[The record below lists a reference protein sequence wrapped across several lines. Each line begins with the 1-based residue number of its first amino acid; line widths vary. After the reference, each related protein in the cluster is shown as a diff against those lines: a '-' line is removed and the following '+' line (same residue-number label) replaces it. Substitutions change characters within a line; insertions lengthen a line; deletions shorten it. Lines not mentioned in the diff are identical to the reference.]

1 MQGCVILV
9 ARMSRFALLSKLDFA
24 TRANPLRNAP
34 RHAHIV
40 LAILMVMGGMIQ
52 PSRSQPFQLMDATID
67 DVKAALASKRISC
80 VALIEQYVARIEA
93 YDKRGPALNAVQT
106 INRRA
111 VDEAKRLDQALAT
124 SGPVGPLH
132 CVPILMKDQVETS
145 DMPTTYGSAVFKDFV
160 PQRDATIVTKLKTA
174 GAVIVAK
181 TTMGEYAAG
190 YVGTAFGVVRN
201 AYDPTRIAS
210 GSSGGTGAGIAA
222 NYATVGIG
230 EDTGGSIR
238 GPAAVNNLVGLRPTM
253 PLVSRFGMLPARPS
267 TDTLGPIGRSVKDVA
282 LVLDVIAGYDPND
295 PVTAASV
302 GKQPLTYTQV
312 LSADGLKGAR
322 IGIIREPLDPKADTA
337 TAEFK
342 AARAVIDRAIE
353 DLRRLGA
360 VVVDAPTIP
369 DLASRSARVYDDNL
383 FETEAALNDYFAQHK
398 NTPAK
403 TLSEILLSGKVTP
416 SRARAMMN
424 LLGRSTSDAG
434 YLQLLLARDKLRQT
448 VLTAMADQRLD
459 ALAYATF
466 DYPPPKIPSDATT
479 AGVVDYTGPGNNRR
493 LSPALG
499 FPAITVPAG
508 FTADG
513 LPIGLELMGR
523 EFDEGLLLKLA
534 YAYEQG
540 THHRRPPATTPAL
553 ATAR

>member
-1 MQGCVILV
+1 MRQL
-9 ARMSRFALLSKLDFA
+9 
-24 TRANPLRNAP
+24 
-34 RHAHIV
+34 
-40 LAILMVMGGMIQ
+40 LAILMVVGGTIG
-52 PSRSQPFQLMDATID
+52 SAHSQPFQLMDATID
-67 DVKAALASKRISC
+67 DVKAALAAKRITC
-80 VALIEQYVARIEA
+80 RALVEQYIGRIEA

-111 VDEAKRLDQALAT
+111 VEEAARLDAAP
-124 SGPVGPLH
+124 GPVGPLH

-160 PQRDATIVTKLKTA
+160 PLRDATIVAKLKKA

-181 TTMGEYAAG
+181 TTMGEYAQG
-190 YVGTAFGVVRN
+190 YLGSAFGAVRN
-201 AYDPTRIAS
+201 AYDPTRSAS

-238 GPAAVNNLVGLRPTM
+238 GPAAVNNLVGLRPTV
-253 PLVSRFGMLPARPS
+253 PLVSRFGMLPARPT

-295 PVTAASV
+295 PVTAESV
-302 GKQPLTYTQV
+302 GRQPATYTQS
-312 LSADGLKGAR
+312 LTAEGLKGAR
-322 IGIIREPLDPKADTA
+322 IGIIREPLDPRADTA
-337 TAEFK
+337 SPEYK
-342 AARAVIDRAIE
+342 AVRAVIDRAIE
-353 DLRRLGA
+353 DMRRLGA
-360 VVVDAPTIP
+360 VVIDAPKIP
-369 DLASRSARVYDDNL
+369 DFGARSAKIYDDNV
-383 FETEAALNDYFAQHK
+383 FETEAAMNKYLAQHP
-398 NTPAK
+398 NAPVK
-403 TLSEILLSGKVTP
+403 TLKDILLSGKVVP
-416 SRARAMMN
+416 SRARTLMN
-424 LLGRSTSDAG
+424 AVGHSTEEPG
-434 YLQLLLARDKLRQT
+434 YLRHLLAREELRQQ
-448 VLTAMADQRLD
+448 VLAIMADPHLD

-466 DYPPPKIPSDATT
+466 DYPPPKIPADALTSST
-479 AGVVDYTGPGNNRR
+479 LDSAGPGNNRR

-523 EFDEGLLLKLA
+523 EFDEALLLKLA

-540 THHRRPPATTPAL
+540 THHRRPPNTTPAF
-553 ATAR
+553 TAAAQ

>member
-1 MQGCVILV
+1 
-9 ARMSRFALLSKLDFA
+9 MSRFALLSKPDFVSQSD
-24 TRANPLRNAP
+24 PLRNA
-34 RHAHIV
+34 RRRAHLF
-40 LAILMVMGGMIQ
+40 LAILMVMGGTMQ

-67 DVKAALASKRISC
+67 DVKAALASKQTTCR
-80 VALIEQYVARIEA
+80 ALVELYIGRIEA

-111 VDEAKRLDQALAT
+111 VEEAARLDAAP
-124 SGPVGPLH
+124 SPVGPLH

-160 PQRDATIVTKLKTA
+160 PQRDATIVTKLKNA

-181 TTMGEYAAG
+181 TTMGEYAQG
-190 YVGTAFGVVRN
+190 YLGSAFGAVRN
-201 AYDPTRIAS
+201 AYDPTRSAS
-210 GSSGGTGAGIAA
+210 GSSGGTGSGIAA
-222 NYATVGIG
+222 NFATVGIG

-238 GPAAVNNLVGLRPTM
+238 GPAAVNNLVGLRPTV

-282 LVLDVIAGYDPND
+282 IVLDVIAGYDWND

-302 GKQPLTYTQV
+302 GRQPATYTQFLV
-312 LSADGLKGAR
+312 ADGLKGAR
-322 IGIIREPLDPKADTA
+322 IGIIREPLDPRADTSSP
-337 TAEFK
+337 EFK
-342 AARAVIDRAIE
+342 AARAVIDRAVE
-353 DLRRLGA
+353 DLQRLGA
-360 VVVDAPTIP
+360 IIVDAEKIP
-369 DLASRSARVYDDNL
+369 DLARRSAELYDGNVY
-383 FETEAALNDYFAQHK
+383 ETEAAMNAYLAQHP
-398 NTPAK
+398 NAPAK
-403 TLSEILLSGKVTP
+403 TLKDILLSGKVVP
-416 SRARAMMN
+416 ARARTMMN
-424 LLGRSTSDAG
+424 AVGHSTDEPG
-434 YLQLLLARDKLRQT
+434 YLRYLLAREELRQQ
-448 VLTAMADQRLD
+448 VLAMMAGQHLD

-466 DYPPPKIPSDATT
+466 DYPPPKIPADALTT
-479 AGVVDYTGPGNNRR
+479 STLDSAGPGNNRR

-508 FTADG
+508 FTAEG

>member
-1 MQGCVILV
+1 MRSL
-9 ARMSRFALLSKLDFA
+9 F
-24 TRANPLRNAP
+24 
-34 RHAHIV
+34 
-40 LAILMVMGGMIQ
+40 AILTVLGGTIG
-52 PSRSQPFQLMDATID
+52 SAHAQPFQLMDATID
-67 DVKAALASKRISC
+67 DVRAALAAKRITC
-80 VALIEQYVARIEA
+80 RALVEQYIARIEA

-111 VDEAKRLDQALAT
+111 VDEAARLDAAPA
-124 SGPVGPLH
+124 PVGPLH
-132 CVPILMKDQVETS
+132 CVPILLKDQVETS

-160 PQRDATIVTKLKTA
+160 PQRDATIVTKLKKA
-174 GAVIVAK
+174 GAIIVAK
-181 TTMGEYAAG
+181 TTMGEYAQG
-190 YVGTAFGVVRN
+190 YLGSAFGIVRN

-238 GPAAVNNLVGLRPTM
+238 GPAAVHSLVGLRPTM

-295 PVTAASV
+295 PVTAESV
-302 GKQPLTYTQV
+302 GRQPATYTQV
-312 LSADGLKGAR
+312 LTADGLKGAR
-322 IGIIREPLDPKADTA
+322 IGIIREPLDPRADTA
-337 TAEFK
+337 SPEYK
-342 AARAVIDRAIE
+342 AVRPIIDRALE
-353 DLRRLGA
+353 NMRRLGA
-360 VVVDAPTIP
+360 VIVDAPKIP
-369 DLASRSARVYDDNL
+369 DLGSRSAKLYDDNV
-383 FETEAALNDYFAQHK
+383 FETEAAINNYLAQHP
-398 NTPAK
+398 NAPVK
-403 TLSEILLSGKVTP
+403 TLKDILLSGKVVP
-416 SRARAMMN
+416 SRTRTMMN
-424 LLGRSTSDAG
+424 AVGHSTDEPG
-434 YLQLLLARDKLRQT
+434 YLQMLLAREALRQT
-448 VLTAMADQRLD
+448 VLAAMADQRLD

-466 DYPPPKIPSDATT
+466 DYPAQKIPPDALTLST
-479 AGVVDYTGPGNNRR
+479 IDSTGPGNNRR

-523 EFDEGLLLKLA
+523 AFDEALLLKLA

-553 ATAR
+553 ASAR